1 MNFFYIT
8 CVCIILGFMQVAY
21 EMELILHKESDMSCS
36 LLQQQFQT
44 QWELY
49 VRGIINY
56 ANSHTTKSKDLQK
69 ALRDLEGSEPAD
81 AEGMCYNCNYIQC
94 ITN

>member
-1 MNFFYIT
+1 MYYILLAYEFV
-8 CVCIILGFMQVAY
+8 CICIILGFIQVAY

-36 LLQQQFQT
+36 FLQQQFQT

-49 VRGIINY
+49 VSGIINY

-69 ALRDLEGSEPAD
+69 ALRD
-81 AEGMCYNCNYIQC
+81 
-94 ITN
+94 